1 MNTPALTQYDRDLLH
16 AYDDWVLAQRD
27 EREAAMARYDCPE
40 CGSIDGMVSVWR
52 EEICDDDIER
62 EGWYCYP
69 GGCDHY
75 LYRTCW
81 ACNRQGIVPEGY
93 KPVDAAWIRAW
104 LARPCQCNDCRR
116 ERGEP
121 YWQQK
126 WPLGDDPNEM
136 ELVIPEGRQG
146 GAAD

>member
-116 ERGEP
+116 ERMDMHAP
-121 YWQQK
+121 A
-126 WPLGDDPNEM
+126 DSD
-136 ELVIPEGRQG
+136 GRRG
-146 GAAD
+146 IERMFR